1 MIGFDSKQD
10 NDFQEV
16 PGAVGTDEQPSV
28 WFLSN
33 IFNRERMVDSVED
46 VLIGDA
52 VFARR
57 LVNLHP
63 IIVLRISS
71 S

>member
-1 MIGFDSKQD
+1 M
-10 NDFQEV
+10 
-16 PGAVGTDEQPSV
+16 VGTDEQPSV
-28 WFLSN
+28 RFLSDV
-33 IFNRERMVDSVED
+33 FNRERMVDSVED